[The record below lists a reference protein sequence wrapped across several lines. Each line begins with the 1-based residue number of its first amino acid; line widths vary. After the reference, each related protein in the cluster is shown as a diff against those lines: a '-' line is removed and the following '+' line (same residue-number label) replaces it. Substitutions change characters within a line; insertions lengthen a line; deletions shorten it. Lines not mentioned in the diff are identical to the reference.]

1 MQSDFRDFIV
11 LQLGSL
17 PGLTHKAM
25 FGGYGLWAN
34 GVFFGIVHQDRLFF
48 RTGPDTVDDYLDA
61 GMKPFSA
68 GEFVAI
74 NYHEVP
80 PDVQGSGKKLKEW
93 AESAVSESLK
103 KKKKAHR
110 KPRR

>member
-11 LQLGSL
+11 LQLSSL

-25 FGGYGLWAN
+25 FGGYGLWTN
-34 GVFFGIVHQDRLFF
+34 GVFFGIVYQDRLFF
-48 RTGPDTVDDYLDA
+48 RTGPDTVNDYLDA

-80 PDVQGSGKKLKEW
+80 PDVQGSGMKLKEW
-93 AESAVSESLK
+93 AEAAVGEALK
-103 KKKKAHR
+103 KKKNKR